1 MGPEAG
7 DAVRRPSAIET
18 PTIGIGLGVLAYGM
32 FSMHDATIKWLVAEL
47 PVWQVLF
54 CRSLTIVVGCVIM
67 GRTKLLAR
75 ALATPLKPNLA
86 LRGAITL
93 TAWLCYYS
101 ASRALPLAQL
111 LSLYFASPLAVTLL
125 AAPLLGER
133 VTRARWCSVLVGFA
147 GVVMATDPVDLHLSL
162 ATASVLIAAALWGY
176 GVILMRRIAR
186 RESSMLQMLY
196 VNGFFLLGTGIACVF
211 TWQAP
216 SWSELGL
223 LLLIGVLGGLAQF
236 ALFEGCRHAP
246 ASVMATVEYTALI
259 WAFILGF
266 VIWGDIPVPAVFIG
280 AGLILLAGLVL
291 VVAERRS
298 ARGLVVVPEM

>member
-1 MGPEAG
+1 VGNV
-7 DAVRRPSAIET
+7 VRRATSIET

-32 FSMHDATIKWLVAEL
+32 FSWHDATIKWLVAEL
-47 PVWQVLF
+47 PIWQVLF
-54 CRSLTIVVGCVIM
+54 CRSLTIVIGCVVI
-67 GRTKLLAR
+67 GRTRLLAR
-75 ALATPLKPNLA
+75 AVATPLKASLA

-93 TAWLCYYS
+93 VAWLCYYR
-101 ASRALPLAQL
+101 ASRSLPLAQL

-133 VTRARWCSVLVGFA
+133 VTRARWAAVLVGFA
-147 GVVMATDPVDLHLSL
+147 GVVMAADPVDVHLSP
-162 ATASVLIAAALWGY
+162 ATALVLIAAALWGY
-176 GVILMRRIAR
+176 GIILMRRISR

-196 VNGFFLLGTGIACVF
+196 VNGFFLIGTGVACVF
-211 TWQAP
+211 TWQMP
-216 SWSELGL
+216 SWSQAGL
-223 LLLIGVLGGLAQF
+223 LLAIGVLGGLAQF

-259 WAFILGF
+259 WAFILGY

-291 VVAERRS
+291 VLAERRA
-298 ARGLVVVPEM
+298 ARVFVAVPEG